1 MMLSSNFSLGRV
13 ARFLALVA
21 IAWMIVAFLFYP
33 IVYVLLEA
41 FFPEGVFSAGA
52 AERLA
57 GSARVTRSLWNTVLV
72 TVATVATVNIV
83 GIFQVAVIEFFKV
96 RLAPLLLVAFSTP
109 LVFSSVA
116 AVSGYNFVYSSHGFV
131 TKLLVSVFPGMD
143 PNWFTGAFAVIFVHT
158 FTMTGYHIL
167 FVRAAVRRIDFST
180 VEAAQSL
187 GVSPARAFV
196 KIVLPMLA
204 PVLLATSLLVLLSAL
219 NSFAAPSMLGGRD
232 FYMISSMIQ
241 SLVALGRTDMA
252 ALLSLLLGA
261 ISLAVFLWMKRVERG
276 GGTTSTAKTQSPLRK
291 TEIRNRP
298 LNLLVHAVAYLLF
311 VIYTAPILITVA
323 FSFAP
328 SESIVRD
335 AFPSGFTLEHYV
347 TVFSDPHAFGPL
359 GNSLVLSSLAV
370 VAALTISLFAAI
382 RIRAAKGMVSDI
394 MEFSLFI
401 PWALPGM
408 MLAVGLIAAYNKPSI
423 LIFGGSLVG
432 TWWLLPIA
440 YVIVIIPMMVRMLG
454 AALAGIDPNIDDA
467 GRSLGASGIYR
478 FTRLT
483 APLLAPVI
491 ALVAAMSFNDLLSE
505 YTLSVFLYN
514 INNTPLGVALQN
526 AARADGPDQIAISMV
541 YVVLLLTFSLI
552 VILVADRLGS
562 QRMGRT

>member
-1 MMLSSNFSLGRV
+1 MSSTLCVGKI
-13 ARFLALVA
+13 ARLIALLA
-21 IAWMIVAFLFYP
+21 IGWMVIAFLFYP
-33 IVYVLLEA
+33 VVYVLLDA
-41 FFPEGVFSAGA
+41 FFPNGQFSAGA
-52 AERLA
+52 IERLT
-57 GSARVTRSLWNTVLV
+57 GSPRVTRSIWSTILVAIV
-72 TVATVATVNIV
+72 TVVTVNVV
-83 GIFQVAVIEFFKV
+83 GLFQVAVLEFFKV
-96 RLAPLLLVAFSTP
+96 RLAPLLLLAFSTP

-116 AVSGYNFVYSSHGFV
+116 AVSGYNFVYSSHGFL
-131 TKLLVSVFPGMD
+131 TKVLLTIFPDMN

-167 FVRAAVRRIDFST
+167 FVRAGLRQIDFSI

-187 GVSPARAFV
+187 GVSPARAFL

-204 PVLLATSLLVLLSAL
+204 PVLLATSLLVLLGAL

-232 FYMISSMIQ
+232 FYMLSSMIQ
-241 SLVALGRTDMA
+241 SLVSLGRTDMA

-261 ISLAVFLWMKRVERG
+261 ISLMVFLWMKRIERRG
-276 GGTTSTAKTQSPLRK
+276 STISTSKTQSPLRK

-298 LNLLVHAVAYLLF
+298 LNLAVHVIAYLLF
-311 VIYTAPILITVA
+311 LIYTAPILITVA
-323 FSFAP
+323 FSFATT
-328 SESIVRD
+328 ESIVQD
-335 AFPSGFTLEHYV
+335 PFPTRFTLQHYT
-347 TVFSDPHAFGPL
+347 TVFSDPRAFGPL
-359 GNSLVLSSLAV
+359 GNSLVLSCLAV
-370 VAALTISLFAAI
+370 SAALAVSLFAAL
-382 RIRAAKGMVSDI
+382 RIRASKGIVSDSL
-394 MEFSLFI
+394 EFSLFI
-401 PWALPGM
+401 PWVLPSI
-408 MLAVGLIAAYNKPSI
+408 MLAVGLIAAYGKPSM
-423 LIFGGSLVG
+423 LIFGASLVG
-432 TWWLLPIA
+432 TYWLLPIA

-467 GRSLGASGIYR
+467 GRSLGASGMYR

-491 ALVAAMSFNDLLSE
+491 ALVAAISFNELLSE

-552 VILVADRLGS
+552 VILASSRLGS
-562 QRMGRT
+562 GRAGRT

>member
-1 MMLSSNFSLGRV
+1 MIIASKASVGKIADAIGLL
-13 ARFLALVA
+13 A
-21 IAWMIVAFLFYP
+21 IAWMVVTFLFYP
-33 IVYVLLEA
+33 VIYVLVEA
-41 FFPEGVFSAGA
+41 FFPGGQFSSDAV
-52 AERLA
+52 ERLA
-57 GSARVTRSLWNTVLV
+57 GSARVTRSIWSTVLV
-72 TVATVATVNIV
+72 TVVTVITVNIV
-83 GIFQVAVIEFFKV
+83 GIFQVAVLEFFKV
-96 RLAPLLLVAFSTP
+96 RLAPFLLVAFSTP

-116 AVSGYNFVYSSHGFV
+116 AVSGYNFVYSSHGFI
-131 TKLLVSVFPGMD
+131 TKVLLTIFPNIN

-167 FVRAAVRRIDFST
+167 FVRAALRRIDFST

-204 PVLLATSLLVLLSAL
+204 PVLLATSLLVLLGSL
-219 NSFAAPSMLGGRD
+219 NSFAAPAMLGGRD

-241 SLVALGRTDMA
+241 SLVSLGRTDMA

-261 ISLAVFLWMKRVERG
+261 ISLVIFLWMKRVERRG
-276 GGTTSTAKTQSPLRK
+276 GKISTSKTQSPLRK
-291 TEIRNRP
+291 TEIRNGYV
-298 LNLLVHAVAYLLF
+298 NVAVHAIAYLLF
-311 VIYTAPILITVA
+311 VIYMAPILITVA

-328 SESIVRD
+328 TESILKD
-335 AFPSGFTLEHYV
+335 PFPSSFTLQHYV
-347 TVFSDPHAFGPL
+347 TVFSDPRAFGPL
-359 GNSLVLSSLAV
+359 GNSLVLSFMAV
-370 VAALTISLFAAI
+370 GAALAISVFAAV
-382 RIRAAKGMVSDI
+382 RIRSSKGIVSDGL
-394 MEFSLFI
+394 EFSLFI
-401 PWALPGM
+401 PWVLPGM
-408 MLAVGLIAAYNKPSI
+408 ILAMGLIAAYSKPSM

-432 TWWLLPIA
+432 SYWLLPIG

-467 GRSLGASGIYR
+467 GRSLGASGLYR

-491 ALVAAMSFNDLLSE
+491 ALVAAMSFNESLSE

-541 YVVLLLTFSLI
+541 YVVLLLTFSLTI
-552 VILVADRLGS
+552 ILAADRLGS
-562 QRMGRT
+562 ERVSRA

>member
-1 MMLSSNFSLGRV
+1 MIRASNFSAGQA
-13 ARFLALVA
+13 ARFLALLA
-21 IAWMIVAFLFYP
+21 IAWFVIAFLYYP
-33 IVYVLLEA
+33 VIYVLVEA
-41 FFPEGVFSAGA
+41 FFPDGRFSAGA
-52 AERLA
+52 IERLA

-72 TVATVATVNIV
+72 AALTLVTVNIV
-83 GIFQVAVIEFFKV
+83 GLFQVAVLEFFRV

-116 AVSGYNFVYSSHGFV
+116 AVSGYNFVYSAHGFV
-131 TKLLVSVFPGMD
+131 TKLLLAIFPGMD
-143 PNWFTGAFAVIFVHT
+143 PNWFTGITAIVFVHS

-167 FVRAAVRRIDFST
+167 FVRAAIRRIDFST

-196 KIVLPMLA
+196 KIVLPMLT
-204 PVLLATSLLVLLSAL
+204 PVLLATSLLVLLGSL
-219 NSFAAPSMLGGRD
+219 SSFAAPSMLGGRD

-241 SLVALGRTDMA
+241 SLVALGRPDMA
-252 ALLSLLLGA
+252 ALLALLLGA
-261 ISLAVFLWMKRVERG
+261 VSLAIFLWMKRVESRG
-276 GGTTSTAKTQSPLRK
+276 GTISTAKTQSPLRK
-291 TEIRNRP
+291 TAIRNRL

-311 VIYTAPILITVA
+311 VIYVAPILTTIA

-328 SESIVRD
+328 TESIVRD
-335 AFPSGFTLEHYV
+335 AFPTHFTLDNYI
-347 TVFSDPHAFGPL
+347 TVFSDPRAFGPL
-359 GNSLVLSSLAV
+359 GNSLMLASLAV
-370 VAALTISLFAAI
+370 AAALAISLFAAI
-382 RIRAAKGMVSDI
+382 RIRSSKGIVSDV

-401 PWALPGM
+401 PWVLPGM
-408 MLAVGLIAAYNKPSI
+408 MLAVGLIAAYNTPSMVT
-423 LIFGGSLVG
+423 FGKALVG
-432 TWWLLPIA
+432 TYWLLPIA
-440 YVIVIIPMMVRMLG
+440 YVIVVIPLMVRMLG

-467 GRSLGASGIYR
+467 GRSLGASGFYR

-541 YVVLLLTFSLI
+541 YVVLLLTFSLA
-552 VILVADRLGS
+552 VILAADRLGS
-562 QRMGRT
+562 DRGSRT